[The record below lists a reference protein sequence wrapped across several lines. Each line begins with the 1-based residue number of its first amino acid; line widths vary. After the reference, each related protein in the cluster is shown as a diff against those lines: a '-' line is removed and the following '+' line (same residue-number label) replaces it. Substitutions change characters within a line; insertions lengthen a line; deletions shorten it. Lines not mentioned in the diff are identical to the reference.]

1 MVFYQIEFECS
12 TGEYTVGGTDI
23 TQPDVAPHLFR
34 TEEEAELYARQY
46 MESPTDAVGYQILE
60 RRVFGE

>member
-23 TQPDVAPHLFR
+23 TEPHVDMHLFR

-46 MESPTDAVGYQILE
+46 MESPMDAVGYQILE
-60 RRVFGE
+60 REVFGE